1 MSFISAIIII
11 SIRSDLFSEQAQ
23 YGRPPGIKDVL
34 YDDRGNVVAVMKISP
49 EKLPS
54 HRYVAY
60 PSRVILVH
68 QLSGGGGEEGGGGEG
83 GCMAHLKENKKMFT
97 CNCKEKH
104 VSMVIN
110 LLFFPILSSILDF

>member
-1 MSFISAIIII
+1 MSFIFVIIII

-68 QLSGGGGEEGGGGEG
+68 QLSGEGGER

-97 CNCKEKH
+97 CNCKTNCKE
-104 VSMVIN
+104 
-110 LLFFPILSSILDF
+110 

>member
-68 QLSGGGGEEGGGGEG
+68 QLSGEGGGGG
-83 GCMAHLKENKKMFT
+83 WGVKEAVWLTSRRTKK
-97 CNCKEKH
+97 CLH
-104 VSMVIN
+104 VIVKKSM
-110 LLFFPILSSILDF
+110 

>member
-1 MSFISAIIII
+1 MSFISVIAII

-34 YDDRGNVVAVMKISP
+34 YDDRGNVMAVMKISP

-68 QLSGGGGEEGGGGEG
+68 QLSREGGGGEG

-97 CNCKEKH
+97 CNCKTNCKEKH